1 MSGLSLFLDQYFL
14 LHIKIKNGPRGQS
27 SERRQTMTLCDNYG
41 RDRQTDGKFHVLS
54 QADALTKMKMITDW
68 NTSSLYKS
76 SNLGQHMNRQ
86 RDLGKYEIIS

>member
-1 MSGLSLFLDQYFL
+1 MLLLSPKPLKYLT
-14 LHIKIKNGPRGQS
+14 G
-27 SERRQTMTLCDNYG
+27 T
-41 RDRQTDGKFHVLS
+41 DRQEDAQVHVLS

-86 RDLGKYEIIS
+86 RDLGKYEVIS